1 LFVTALLNGL
11 DAIKALRERLEGI
24 TANEGRSIDNT
35 RFGFLRCAYASDDD
49 SEVASYLD
57 NARFQRRLSESLKF
71 RRAQSDDGYLI
82 KEEAGPNEMSLDTMR
97 KNLPVGSVNQ
107 VIDRMLEE
115 ISILKPSHIAV
126 QTQLGDFDQ
135 RTMLRQIEL
144 WGSKIIP
151 AIRRELGASR
161 SEGSKIAGEAVSA

>member
-1 LFVTALLNGL
+1 
-11 DAIKALRERLEGI
+11 
-24 TANEGRSIDNT
+24 
-35 RFGFLRCAYASDDD
+35 
-49 SEVASYLD
+49 
-57 NARFQRRLSESLKF
+57 
-71 RRAQSDDGYLI
+71 
-82 KEEAGPNEMSLDTMR
+82 MSLETMR

-115 ISILKPSHIAV
+115 ISVLKPSHIAV

-151 AIRRELGASR
+151 AIRNPRRDSCRRQLWR
-161 SEGSKIAGEAVSA
+161 